1 MCSQFSDSEVTLK
14 MIKKIGRKIS
24 MQTKIDNVV
33 QAFTPDKNSFF
44 KYL

>member
-14 MIKKIGRKIS
+14 MIKKIGRKTS
-24 MQTKIDNVV
+24 KHTKIDEVF

>member
-1 MCSQFSDSEVTLK
+1 MCSQFYDSAVTLK
-14 MIKKIGRKIS
+14 MIKKIGRKIIK
-24 MQTKIDNVV
+24 QTKIDNVV

>member
-24 MQTKIDNVV
+24 MQTKIDNVF
-33 QAFTPDKNSFF
+33 QAFTPDKYSFF
-44 KYL
+44 K

>member
-1 MCSQFSDSEVTLK
+1 MCSQFSDSAVTLK

-24 MQTKIDNVV
+24 KQTKIDNVF
-33 QAFTPDKNSFF
+33 QAFKPDKNSFF

>member
-33 QAFTPDKNSFF
+33 QAFPPDKNSFF

>member
-14 MIKKIGRKIS
+14 MIKKTGRKTS
-24 MQTKIDNVV
+24 KQTRIDNVF
-33 QAFTPDKNSFF
+33 QALTPDKNSFF